1 MSNSS
6 SVEQQL
12 REWVGQ
18 LGPEHRQLLL
28 MMLTEDDQL
37 QGSARLDFAVS
48 QLRKLCKQRGFDW
61 DRMAESDRESFL
73 DNLIRETELYATQA
87 GAPSIVPVLPCS
99 CCGRDVTPSD
109 LYRIYFGERPPSVEV
124 AIAKLIL
131 MDMDISAQ
139 FPLPA
144 DNEITIGRVD
154 PHRGIRPD
162 VAHLATPRANH
173 LPRRPVLYRRPWQ
186 RQRLVRQ
193 RPHPAQTP
201 GALPVGQRRRPQ
213 DRRNHFKVCRIAM
226 CRLGIQ
232 FVLTSTPPNGRAE
245 RQP

>member
-1 MSNSS
+1 MSNST
-6 SVEQQL
+6 SVEEQL

-37 QGSARLDFAVS
+37 QGSTRLDFAVS

-61 DRMAESDRESFL
+61 DRMAENDRESFL

-87 GAPSIVPVLPCS
+87 GPPSIVPVLPCS

-124 AIAKLIL
+124 AIGKLIL

-162 VAHLATPRANH
+162 IDLSKYDPASRISRRHARITSRGGQFYIEDLGSAN
-173 LPRRPVLYRRPWQ
+173 
-186 RQRLVRQ
+186 
-193 RPHPAQTP
+193 
-201 GALPVGQRRRPQ
+201 GS
-213 DRRNHFKVCRIAM
+213 
-226 CRLGIQ
+226 
-232 FVLTSTPPNGRAE
+232 FVNGRTRLKPQEPYPLVNGDVLKIGETTLKFAV
-245 RQP
+245 

>member
-1 MSNSS
+1 MSTSP
-6 SVEQQL
+6 SVEEQL

-37 QGSARLDFAVS
+37 QGSTRLDFAVS

-61 DRMAESDRESFL
+61 DRMAESERESFL

-87 GAPSIVPVLPCS
+87 GSPSIVPVLPCS

-124 AIAKLIL
+124 AIGKLIL

-162 VAHLATPRANH
+162 IDLSKFDPASRISRRHARITSRGGQFYVEDLGSANG
-173 LPRRPVLYRRPWQ
+173 
-186 RQRLVRQ
+186 
-193 RPHPAQTP
+193 T
-201 GALPVGQRRRPQ
+201 
-213 DRRNHFKVCRIAM
+213 
-226 CRLGIQ
+226 
-232 FVLTSTPPNGRAE
+232 FVNGRTRLKPQEPYPLVNGDVLKFGETTLKFAV
-245 RQP
+245 

>member
-1 MSNSS
+1 MSNST
-6 SVEQQL
+6 SVEEQL

-37 QGSARLDFAVS
+37 QGSTRLDFAVS

-87 GAPSIVPVLPCS
+87 GPPSIVPVLPCS

-124 AIAKLIL
+124 AIGKLIL

-162 VAHLATPRANH
+162 IDLSKFDPASRISRRHARITSRGGQFYVEDLGSANG
-173 LPRRPVLYRRPWQ
+173 
-186 RQRLVRQ
+186 
-193 RPHPAQTP
+193 T
-201 GALPVGQRRRPQ
+201 
-213 DRRNHFKVCRIAM
+213 
-226 CRLGIQ
+226 
-232 FVLTSTPPNGRAE
+232 FVNGRTRLKPQEPYPLVNGDVLKFGETTLKFAV
-245 RQP
+245 

>member
-1 MSNSS
+1 MSTSL
-6 SVEQQL
+6 SVEEQL

-37 QGSARLDFAVS
+37 QGSTRLDFAVS

-61 DRMAESDRESFL
+61 DRMAENDRESFL

-87 GAPSIVPVLPCS
+87 GSPSIVPVLPCS

-124 AIAKLIL
+124 AIGKLIL

-144 DNEITIGRVD
+144 DNEITVGRVD

-162 VAHLATPRANH
+162 IDLSKFDPASRISRRHARITSRGGQFYIEDLGSANG
-173 LPRRPVLYRRPWQ
+173 
-186 RQRLVRQ
+186 
-193 RPHPAQTP
+193 T
-201 GALPVGQRRRPQ
+201 
-213 DRRNHFKVCRIAM
+213 
-226 CRLGIQ
+226 
-232 FVLTSTPPNGRAE
+232 FVNGRTRLKPQEPYPLVNGDVIKFGETTLKFAV
-245 RQP
+245 

>member
-1 MSNSS
+1 MSDSP
-6 SVEQQL
+6 SVEEQL

-18 LGPEHRQLLL
+18 LAPEHRQLLL

-37 QGSARLDFAVS
+37 QGSTRLDFAVS
-48 QLRKLCKQRGFDW
+48 QLRKLCKQRGFNW
-61 DRMAESDRESFL
+61 DRMAETDRESFL

-124 AIAKLIL
+124 AIGRLIL
-131 MDMDISAQ
+131 LDMDVNAQ

-162 VAHLATPRANH
+162 IDLSKFDPASRISRRHARITSRSGQFYVEDLGSANG
-173 LPRRPVLYRRPWQ
+173 
-186 RQRLVRQ
+186 
-193 RPHPAQTP
+193 T
-201 GALPVGQRRRPQ
+201 
-213 DRRNHFKVCRIAM
+213 
-226 CRLGIQ
+226 
-232 FVLTSTPPNGRAE
+232 FVNGRTRLKPQEPYPLVNGDVIKFGETTLKFAV
-245 RQP
+245 

>member
-1 MSNSS
+1 MSNST
-6 SVEQQL
+6 SVEEQL

-37 QGSARLDFAVS
+37 QGSTRLDFAVS

-61 DRMAESDRESFL
+61 DRMAENDRESFL

-87 GAPSIVPVLPCS
+87 GPPSIVPVLPCS

-124 AIAKLIL
+124 AIGKLIL

-162 VAHLATPRANH
+162 IDLSKYDPASRISRRHARITSRGGQFYIEDLGSANG
-173 LPRRPVLYRRPWQ
+173 
-186 RQRLVRQ
+186 
-193 RPHPAQTP
+193 T
-201 GALPVGQRRRPQ
+201 
-213 DRRNHFKVCRIAM
+213 
-226 CRLGIQ
+226 
-232 FVLTSTPPNGRAE
+232 FVNGRTRLKPQEPYPLVNGDVLKIGETTLKFAV
-245 RQP
+245 

>member
-1 MSNSS
+1 MSTSP
-6 SVEQQL
+6 SVEEQL

-28 MMLTEDDQL
+28 MMLTEDDQM
-37 QGSARLDFAVS
+37 QGSTRLDFAVS

-87 GAPSIVPVLPCS
+87 GSPSIVPVLPCS

-124 AIAKLIL
+124 AIGKLIL

-162 VAHLATPRANH
+162 IDLSKFDPASRISRRHARITSRGGQFYVEDLGSANG
-173 LPRRPVLYRRPWQ
+173 
-186 RQRLVRQ
+186 
-193 RPHPAQTP
+193 T
-201 GALPVGQRRRPQ
+201 
-213 DRRNHFKVCRIAM
+213 
-226 CRLGIQ
+226 
-232 FVLTSTPPNGRAE
+232 FVNGRTRLKPQEPYPLVNGDVIKFGETTLKFAV
-245 RQP
+245 

>member
-1 MSNSS
+1 MSNST
-6 SVEQQL
+6 SVEEQL

-37 QGSARLDFAVS
+37 QGSTRLDFAVS

-87 GAPSIVPVLPCS
+87 GPPSIVPVLPCS

-124 AIAKLIL
+124 AIGKLIL

-162 VAHLATPRANH
+162 IDLSKYDPASRISRRHARITSRGGQFYIEDLGSAN
-173 LPRRPVLYRRPWQ
+173 
-186 RQRLVRQ
+186 
-193 RPHPAQTP
+193 
-201 GALPVGQRRRPQ
+201 GS
-213 DRRNHFKVCRIAM
+213 
-226 CRLGIQ
+226 
-232 FVLTSTPPNGRAE
+232 FVNGRTRLKPQEPYPLVNGDVLKIGETTLKFAV
-245 RQP
+245 

>member
-1 MSNSS
+1 MSTSP
-6 SVEQQL
+6 SVEEQL

-28 MMLTEDDQL
+28 MMLTEDDEL
-37 QGSARLDFAVS
+37 QGSTRLDFAVS

-61 DRMAESDRESFL
+61 DRMAESERESFL

-87 GAPSIVPVLPCS
+87 GPPSIVPVLPCS

-124 AIAKLIL
+124 AIGKLIL

-162 VAHLATPRANH
+162 IDLSKYDPASRISRRHARITSRGGQFYIEDLGSANG
-173 LPRRPVLYRRPWQ
+173 
-186 RQRLVRQ
+186 
-193 RPHPAQTP
+193 T
-201 GALPVGQRRRPQ
+201 
-213 DRRNHFKVCRIAM
+213 
-226 CRLGIQ
+226 
-232 FVLTSTPPNGRAE
+232 FVNGRTRLKPQEPYPLVNGDVLKIGETTLKFAV
-245 RQP
+245 

>member
-1 MSNSS
+1 MSNST
-6 SVEQQL
+6 SVEEQL

-37 QGSARLDFAVS
+37 QGSTRLDFAVS
-48 QLRKLCKQRGFDW
+48 QLRKLCKQRNFDW
-61 DRMAESDRESFL
+61 DRMAESERESFL
-73 DNLIRETELYATQA
+73 DNMIRETEMYATQA

-124 AIAKLIL
+124 AIGKLIL

-162 VAHLATPRANH
+162 IDLSKYDPASRISRRHARITSRGGQFYIEDLGSANG
-173 LPRRPVLYRRPWQ
+173 
-186 RQRLVRQ
+186 
-193 RPHPAQTP
+193 T
-201 GALPVGQRRRPQ
+201 
-213 DRRNHFKVCRIAM
+213 
-226 CRLGIQ
+226 
-232 FVLTSTPPNGRAE
+232 FVNGRTRLKPQEPYPLVNGDVLKIGETTLKFAV
-245 RQP
+245 

>member
-1 MSNSS
+1 MSNST
-6 SVEQQL
+6 SVEEQL

-37 QGSARLDFAVS
+37 QGSTRLDFAVS
-48 QLRKLCKQRGFDW
+48 QLRKLCKQRDFDW
-61 DRMAESDRESFL
+61 DRMAESERESFL

-87 GAPSIVPVLPCS
+87 GPPSIVPVLPCS

-124 AIAKLIL
+124 AIGKLIL

-162 VAHLATPRANH
+162 IDFRNLT
-173 LPRRPVLYRRPWQ
+173 
-186 RQRLVRQ
+186 
-193 RPHPAQTP
+193 
-201 GALPVGQRRRPQ
+201 RRRASRDATRESPPAAVS
-213 DRRNHFKVCRIAM
+213 FISK
-226 CRLGIQ
+226 
-232 FVLTSTPPNGRAE
+232 TSAAPTAHSSTAAPGSNPRSLIRWSTATSSRSEKPPSSLQSRSV
-245 RQP
+245 

>member
-1 MSNSS
+1 MSTSL
-6 SVEQQL
+6 SVEEQL

-28 MMLTEDDQL
+28 MMLTEDDQM
-37 QGSARLDFAVS
+37 QGSTRLDFAVS

-87 GAPSIVPVLPCS
+87 GSPSIVPVLPCS

-124 AIAKLIL
+124 AIGKLIL

-162 VAHLATPRANH
+162 IDLSKFDPASRISRRHARITSRGGQFYVEDLGSANG
-173 LPRRPVLYRRPWQ
+173 
-186 RQRLVRQ
+186 
-193 RPHPAQTP
+193 T
-201 GALPVGQRRRPQ
+201 
-213 DRRNHFKVCRIAM
+213 
-226 CRLGIQ
+226 
-232 FVLTSTPPNGRAE
+232 FVNGRTRLKPQEPYPLVNGDVIKFGETTLKFAV
-245 RQP
+245 

>member
-1 MSNSS
+1 MSDSP
-6 SVEQQL
+6 SVEEQL

-18 LGPEHRQLLL
+18 LASEHRQLLL

-37 QGSARLDFAVS
+37 QGSTRLDFAVS
-48 QLRKLCKQRGFDW
+48 QLRKLCKQRGFNW
-61 DRMAESDRESFL
+61 DRMAETDRESFL

-124 AIAKLIL
+124 AIGRLIL
-131 MDMDISAQ
+131 MDMDVNAQ

-162 VAHLATPRANH
+162 IDLSKFDPASRISRRHARITSRSGQFYVEDLGSANG
-173 LPRRPVLYRRPWQ
+173 
-186 RQRLVRQ
+186 
-193 RPHPAQTP
+193 T
-201 GALPVGQRRRPQ
+201 
-213 DRRNHFKVCRIAM
+213 
-226 CRLGIQ
+226 
-232 FVLTSTPPNGRAE
+232 FVNGRTRLKPQEPYPLVNGDVLKFGETTLKFAV
-245 RQP
+245 

>member
-1 MSNSS
+1 MSTSL
-6 SVEQQL
+6 SVEEQL

-28 MMLTEDDQL
+28 MMLTEDDLL
-37 QGSARLDFAVS
+37 QGSTRLDFAVS

-87 GAPSIVPVLPCS
+87 GPPSIVPVLPCS

-124 AIAKLIL
+124 AIGKLIL

-162 VAHLATPRANH
+162 IDLSKYDPASRISRRHARITSRGGQFYIEDLGSANG
-173 LPRRPVLYRRPWQ
+173 
-186 RQRLVRQ
+186 
-193 RPHPAQTP
+193 T
-201 GALPVGQRRRPQ
+201 
-213 DRRNHFKVCRIAM
+213 
-226 CRLGIQ
+226 
-232 FVLTSTPPNGRAE
+232 FVNGRTRLKPQEPYPLVNGDVLKIGETTLKFAV
-245 RQP
+245 